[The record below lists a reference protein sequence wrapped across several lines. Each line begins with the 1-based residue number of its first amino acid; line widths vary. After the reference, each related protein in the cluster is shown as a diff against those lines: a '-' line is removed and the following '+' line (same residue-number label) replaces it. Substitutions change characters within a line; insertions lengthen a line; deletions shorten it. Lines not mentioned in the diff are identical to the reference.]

1 VVVLLDVVAG
11 YLIASALVPLL
22 LVLPHELGHALVALL
37 CGSREA
43 RVEIGAPTHRV
54 RVRIG
59 RLQLEMRPVSAWRWA
74 WYGRAFS
81 DVGDRAHARI
91 AVLAAGP
98 AASLACS
105 LVYGALGSA
114 EGGVA
119 RAALL
124 FLSASGAYTFVVT
137 ALPLR
142 YGRFFGP
149 YAGSTS
155 DGRRIVD
162 LLRARRTV
170 FDPDGQV

>member
-43 RVEIGAPTHRV
+43 RVEIGAPTRRV
-54 RVRIG
+54 RVRPG
-59 RLQLEMRPVSAWRWA
+59 RLQLAVRPVSGW
-74 WYGRAFS
+74 
-81 DVGDRAHARI
+81 
-91 AVLAAGP
+91 AGP
-98 AASLACS
+98 AALLACS